1 MTARDYL
8 PDFKTALVLAHK
20 SNAPVRFI
28 NDDGDVL
35 SIDPAKVPELMA
47 KLAEDRDPGGK
58 RARGMS
64 VGAMLFILAVLAL
77 LAVAILKGG
86 A

>member
-8 PDFKTALVLAHK
+8 PDLRTALALAYK
-20 SNAPVRFI
+20 SNAPVKYI
-28 NDDGDVL
+28 DDSGNVL
-35 SIDPAKVPELMA
+35 TIDPAKVPELMA